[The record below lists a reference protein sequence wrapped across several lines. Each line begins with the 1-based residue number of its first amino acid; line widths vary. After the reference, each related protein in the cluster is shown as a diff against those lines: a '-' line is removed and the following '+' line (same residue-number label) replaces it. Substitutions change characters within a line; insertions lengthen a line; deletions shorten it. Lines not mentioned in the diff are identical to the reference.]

1 MELAACK
8 DTRKYEKRLRRF
20 SGCAAPSLRAGRKNC
35 LLSSL
40 GARCHACRAVVR
52 SASAAGRTDR
62 TRARFRSAPTRA
74 RLPAPDALAQSRT
87 AALCLRGGGE
97 VATPIDDDEDDDDID
112 DGDEDDMEDDDGD
125 DDGDDGDDGDD
136 DDEEEEE
143 AVEESANDLDTGA
156 LKRLMIMGTIT
167 VAMHLFLP
175 KVPDAPAEEEAAAQE
190 EEPAAE
196 EAAPSSEEEEA
207 AEYVEEEE
215 VRVRED
221 EAEGEAAAEE
231 A

>member
-1 MELAACK
+1 MLAARWYAALLLLVAQ
-8 DTRKYEKRLRRF
+8 TGLVLAFGPRR
-20 SGCAAPSLRAGRKNC
+20 
-35 LLSSL
+35 
-40 GARCHACRAVVR
+40 GALA
-52 SASAAGRTDR
+52 
-62 TRARFRSAPTRA
+62 
-74 RLPAPDALAQSRT
+74 PAPKLVAASR
-87 AALCLRGGGE
+87 AEALCLRGGGE
-97 VATPIDDDEDDDDID
+97 VATPIDDDEDDEELDD
-112 DGDEDDMEDDDGD
+112 DGDEDDMEDEDGD

-175 KVPDAPAEEEAAAQE
+175 KVPDAPEEEPAASQE

-196 EAAPSSEEEEA
+196 EAAPSSEEEGA

-215 VRVRED
+215 VEVYED
-221 EAEGEAAAEE
+221 EVAEE
-231 A
+231 EATA

>member
-1 MELAACK
+1 MLAARWYAALALLVAQ
-8 DTRKYEKRLRRF
+8 TGLVLAFGPRR
-20 SGCAAPSLRAGRKNC
+20 ALA
-35 LLSSL
+35 
-40 GARCHACRAVVR
+40 
-52 SASAAGRTDR
+52 
-62 TRARFRSAPTRA
+62 
-74 RLPAPDALAQSRT
+74 PAPNALAQSRT

-97 VATPIDDDEDDDDID
+97 VATPIDDDEDDEELDD

-136 DDEEEEE
+136 DDEEDEE
-143 AVEESANDLDTGA
+143 AVEESASDLDTGA

-175 KVPDAPAEEEAAAQE
+175 KVPDAPEEEPAASQE

-196 EAAPSSEEEEA
+196 EAAPSEEEEA
-207 AEYVEEEE
+207 VEYVEEEDVE
-215 VRVRED
+215 VYEE

>member
-1 MELAACK
+1 
-8 DTRKYEKRLRRF
+8 
-20 SGCAAPSLRAGRKNC
+20 
-35 LLSSL
+35 
-40 GARCHACRAVVR
+40 
-52 SASAAGRTDR
+52 
-62 TRARFRSAPTRA
+62 
-74 RLPAPDALAQSRT
+74 
-87 AALCLRGGGE
+87 
-97 VATPIDDDEDDDDID
+97 
-112 DGDEDDMEDDDGD
+112 MEDDDGD

-175 KVPDAPAEEEAAAQE
+175 KVPDAPAEEEAASQE

-207 AEYVEEEE
+207 AEYVEEEGRRGLRGGGRRRGSSGRGPTASFGGPPE
-215 VRVRED
+215 RGVSTKLQLRGPTPRRARMVI
-221 EAEGEAAAEE
+221 
-231 A
+231 

>member
-1 MELAACK
+1 MLCVRWYAALALLVAQTGLVLAFGPRRALAPAPKLAA
-8 DTRKYEKRLRRF
+8 
-20 SGCAAPSLRAGRKNC
+20 AARAE
-35 LLSSL
+35 
-40 GARCHACRAVVR
+40 
-52 SASAAGRTDR
+52 
-62 TRARFRSAPTRA
+62 
-74 RLPAPDALAQSRT
+74 
-87 AALCLRGGGE
+87 ALCLRGGGE
-97 VATPIDDDEDDDDID
+97 VATPIDDDEDDEELDD

-175 KVPDAPAEEEAAAQE
+175 KVPDAPAEEEAASQE
-190 EEPAAE
+190 EEPAAD

-207 AEYVEEEE
+207 AEYAEEEE
-215 VRVRED
+215 VEVYEE
-221 EAEGEAAAEE
+221 EAEAAEE
-231 A
+231 EAA

>member
-1 MELAACK
+1 M
-8 DTRKYEKRLRRF
+8 
-20 SGCAAPSLRAGRKNC
+20 
-35 LLSSL
+35 L
-40 GARCHACRAVVR
+40 GARWHWLAALLCAQQCLVLAFGPRRAL
-52 SASAAGRTDR
+52 A
-62 TRARFRSAPTRA
+62 
-74 RLPAPDALAQSRT
+74 PAPGALAQSRT

-97 VATPIDDDEDDDDID
+97 VATPIDDDEDDELEEE
-112 DGDEDDMEDDDGD
+112 EDDMEDDDGD
-125 DDGDDGDDGDD
+125 DDGDGDDGDD

-143 AVEESANDLDTGA
+143 AVEESASDLDTGA

-175 KVPDAPAEEEAAAQE
+175 KVPDAPAEEEAASQA

-215 VRVRED
+215 VEVYED
-221 EAEGEAAAEE
+221 EVAEE
-231 A
+231 EATA

>member
-1 MELAACK
+1 MLCVRWYAALALLCAQAGLVLAFGPRRQLAPAPKLAA
-8 DTRKYEKRLRRF
+8 
-20 SGCAAPSLRAGRKNC
+20 AARAE
-35 LLSSL
+35 
-40 GARCHACRAVVR
+40 
-52 SASAAGRTDR
+52 
-62 TRARFRSAPTRA
+62 
-74 RLPAPDALAQSRT
+74 
-87 AALCLRGGGE
+87 ALCLRGGGE
-97 VATPIDDDEDDDDID
+97 VATPIDDDEDDEELDD

-136 DDEEEEE
+136 DADDEEE

-175 KVPDAPAEEEAAAQE
+175 KVPDAPAEEEAAE

-196 EAAPSSEEEEA
+196 EAAPSEEEEA
-207 AEYVEEEE
+207 AEYVEEEDVE
-215 VRVRED
+215 VYE
-221 EAEGEAAAEE
+221 EEEAAAEE

>member
-1 MELAACK
+1 MLAARWYAALLLLVAQ
-8 DTRKYEKRLRRF
+8 TGLVLAFGPRR
-20 SGCAAPSLRAGRKNC
+20 SLA
-35 LLSSL
+35 
-40 GARCHACRAVVR
+40 
-52 SASAAGRTDR
+52 
-62 TRARFRSAPTRA
+62 
-74 RLPAPDALAQSRT
+74 PAPKFAAAAR
-87 AALCLRGGGE
+87 AEALCLRGGGE
-97 VATPIDDDEDDDDID
+97 VATPIDDDEDDEELDD

-143 AVEESANDLDTGA
+143 AVEESASDLDTGA

-175 KVPDAPAEEEAAAQE
+175 KVPDAPAEEEAASQE

-196 EAAPSSEEEEA
+196 EAAPSEEEEA

-215 VRVRED
+215 VEVYED
-221 EAEGEAAAEE
+221 EVAEEEAATA
-231 A
+231 

>member
-1 MELAACK
+1 MLAARWYAALLLLVAQ
-8 DTRKYEKRLRRF
+8 TGLVLAFGPRR
-20 SGCAAPSLRAGRKNC
+20 SLA
-35 LLSSL
+35 
-40 GARCHACRAVVR
+40 
-52 SASAAGRTDR
+52 
-62 TRARFRSAPTRA
+62 
-74 RLPAPDALAQSRT
+74 PAPKFAAAAR
-87 AALCLRGGGE
+87 AEALCLRGGGE
-97 VATPIDDDEDDDDID
+97 VATPIDDDEDDEELDD

-175 KVPDAPAEEEAAAQE
+175 KVPDAPEEEPAASQE

-196 EAAPSSEEEEA
+196 EAAPSSEGEEA
-207 AEYVEEEE
+207 VEYAEEEE
-215 VRVRED
+215 VEVYED
-221 EAEGEAAAEE
+221 EVAEE
-231 A
+231 EATA

>member
-1 MELAACK
+1 MLAARWYAALLLLVAQ
-8 DTRKYEKRLRRF
+8 TGLVLAFGPRR
-20 SGCAAPSLRAGRKNC
+20 SLA
-35 LLSSL
+35 
-40 GARCHACRAVVR
+40 
-52 SASAAGRTDR
+52 
-62 TRARFRSAPTRA
+62 
-74 RLPAPDALAQSRT
+74 PAPKFAAAAR
-87 AALCLRGGGE
+87 AEALCLRGGGE

-125 DDGDDGDDGDD
+125 DGDDDGDDGD

-143 AVEESANDLDTGA
+143 AVEESASDLDTGA
-156 LKRLMIMGTIT
+156 LKRLVIMGSIT

-175 KVPDAPAEEEAAAQE
+175 KVPDAPAEEEAASQE

-196 EAAPSSEEEEA
+196 EAAPSEEEEA

-215 VRVRED
+215 VEVYEE

>member
-1 MELAACK
+1 MLAARWLNVLALLCAQQC
-8 DTRKYEKRLRRF
+8 LVLAFGPRR
-20 SGCAAPSLRAGRKNC
+20 ALA
-35 LLSSL
+35 
-40 GARCHACRAVVR
+40 
-52 SASAAGRTDR
+52 
-62 TRARFRSAPTRA
+62 
-74 RLPAPDALAQSRT
+74 PAPNALAQSRT

-97 VATPIDDDEDDDDID
+97 VATPIDDDEDDEELDD

-136 DDEEEEE
+136 DADEEEE
-143 AVEESANDLDTGA
+143 AVEESASDLDTGA

-196 EAAPSSEEEEA
+196 EAAPSEEEEA
-207 AEYVEEEE
+207 ADYVEEEE
-215 VRVRED
+215 VEVYEE

>member
-1 MELAACK
+1 MLAARWLNVLALLCAQQC
-8 DTRKYEKRLRRF
+8 LVLAFGPRR
-20 SGCAAPSLRAGRKNC
+20 ALA
-35 LLSSL
+35 
-40 GARCHACRAVVR
+40 
-52 SASAAGRTDR
+52 
-62 TRARFRSAPTRA
+62 
-74 RLPAPDALAQSRT
+74 PAPGALAQSRT

-97 VATPIDDDEDDDDID
+97 VATPIDDDEDDELDD

-125 DDGDDGDDGDD
+125 DDGDGDGGDDD

-143 AVEESANDLDTGA
+143 AVEESASDLDTGA

-196 EAAPSSEEEEA
+196 EAAPSEEEEA
-207 AEYVEEEE
+207 VEYADEEE
-215 VRVRED
+215 VEVYED

>member
-1 MELAACK
+1 MLAARWYAALLLLVAQ
-8 DTRKYEKRLRRF
+8 TGLVLAFGPRR
-20 SGCAAPSLRAGRKNC
+20 SLA
-35 LLSSL
+35 
-40 GARCHACRAVVR
+40 
-52 SASAAGRTDR
+52 
-62 TRARFRSAPTRA
+62 
-74 RLPAPDALAQSRT
+74 PAPKLAAAAR
-87 AALCLRGGGE
+87 AEALCLRGGGE
-97 VATPIDDDEDDDDID
+97 VATPIDDDEDDEELDD

-136 DDEEEEE
+136 DADEEVE

-196 EAAPSSEEEEA
+196 EAAPSEEEKAVEYAEEEEVEVYEEEVAEEEA
-207 AEYVEEEE
+207 AT
-215 VRVRED
+215 
-221 EAEGEAAAEE
+221 A
-231 A
+231 

>member
-1 MELAACK
+1 M
-8 DTRKYEKRLRRF
+8 
-20 SGCAAPSLRAGRKNC
+20 
-35 LLSSL
+35 L
-40 GARCHACRAVVR
+40 GHRWYA
-52 SASAAGRTDR
+52 
-62 TRARFRSAPTRA
+62 
-74 RLPAPDALAQSRT
+74 ALALLCAQQCLVLAFGPRRGIVNAPGALVQSRT
-87 AALCLRGGGE
+87 GALCLRGGGE

-175 KVPDAPAEEEAAAQE
+175 KVPDAPAEEEAASQE

-207 AEYVEEEE
+207 AEYVEEEDVE
-215 VRVRED
+215 VYEE
-221 EAEGEAAAEE
+221 EAEAATEEAA
-231 A
+231 

>member
-1 MELAACK
+1 MLGLRWHALLALLCAQ
-8 DTRKYEKRLRRF
+8 LVQAFGPRR
-20 SGCAAPSLRAGRKNC
+20 ALA
-35 LLSSL
+35 
-40 GARCHACRAVVR
+40 
-52 SASAAGRTDR
+52 
-62 TRARFRSAPTRA
+62 
-74 RLPAPDALAQSRT
+74 PAPNALAQSRT

-97 VATPIDDDEDDDDID
+97 VATPIDDDEDDEELDD

-175 KVPDAPAEEEAAAQE
+175 KVPDAPAEEEAAE

-196 EAAPSSEEEEA
+196 EAAPSEEEEA
-207 AEYVEEEE
+207 VEYADEEE
-215 VRVRED
+215 VEVYE
-221 EAEGEAAAEE
+221 EGAEGEAAEEE
-231 A
+231 AA

>member
-1 MELAACK
+1 MLGLHWHALLTLLCAQQCLVLAFGP
-8 DTRKYEKRLRRF
+8 RR
-20 SGCAAPSLRAGRKNC
+20 ALA
-35 LLSSL
+35 
-40 GARCHACRAVVR
+40 
-52 SASAAGRTDR
+52 
-62 TRARFRSAPTRA
+62 
-74 RLPAPDALAQSRT
+74 PAPNALAQSRT

-112 DGDEDDMEDDDGD
+112 DDGDEDDMEDDDGD

-136 DDEEEEE
+136 DADEDEE

-175 KVPDAPAEEEAAAQE
+175 KVPDAPEEEPAASQE

-196 EAAPSSEEEEA
+196 EAAPSEEEEAVEYADEEEAEVYEEEEA
-207 AEYVEEEE
+207 AEE
-215 VRVRED
+215 
-221 EAEGEAAAEE
+221 EAA
-231 A
+231 

>member
-1 MELAACK
+1 MLAARWYAALLLLVAQ
-8 DTRKYEKRLRRF
+8 TGLVLAFGPRR
-20 SGCAAPSLRAGRKNC
+20 SLA
-35 LLSSL
+35 
-40 GARCHACRAVVR
+40 
-52 SASAAGRTDR
+52 
-62 TRARFRSAPTRA
+62 
-74 RLPAPDALAQSRT
+74 PAPKFAAAAR
-87 AALCLRGGGE
+87 AEALCLRGGGE

-125 DDGDDGDDGDD
+125 DGDDDGDDGD

-143 AVEESANDLDTGA
+143 AVEESASDLDTGA
-156 LKRLMIMGTIT
+156 LKRLMIMGSIT

-175 KVPDAPAEEEAAAQE
+175 KVPDAPAEEEAASQE

-196 EAAPSSEEEEA
+196 EAAPSSEEEA

-215 VRVRED
+215 VEVYED
-221 EAEGEAAAEE
+221 EAEATPEE

>member
-1 MELAACK
+1 MLCVRWYAALALLCAQAGLVLAFGPRRQLAPAPKLAA
-8 DTRKYEKRLRRF
+8 
-20 SGCAAPSLRAGRKNC
+20 AARAE
-35 LLSSL
+35 
-40 GARCHACRAVVR
+40 
-52 SASAAGRTDR
+52 
-62 TRARFRSAPTRA
+62 
-74 RLPAPDALAQSRT
+74 
-87 AALCLRGGGE
+87 ALCLRGGGE

-196 EAAPSSEEEEA
+196 EAAPSEEEEA
-207 AEYVEEEE
+207 AEYVEEEDVE
-215 VRVRED
+215 VYEE

>member
-1 MELAACK
+1 MLAARWLNVLALLCAQQC
-8 DTRKYEKRLRRF
+8 LVLAFGPRR
-20 SGCAAPSLRAGRKNC
+20 ALA
-35 LLSSL
+35 
-40 GARCHACRAVVR
+40 
-52 SASAAGRTDR
+52 
-62 TRARFRSAPTRA
+62 
-74 RLPAPDALAQSRT
+74 PAPNALAQSRT
-87 AALCLRGGGE
+87 GALCLRGGGE
-97 VATPIDDDEDDDDID
+97 VATPIDDDEDDEELDD

-175 KVPDAPAEEEAAAQE
+175 KVPDAPAEEEAASQE

-196 EAAPSSEEEEA
+196 EAAPSEEEEA

-215 VRVRED
+215 VEVYED
-221 EAEGEAAAEE
+221 EEAEAVEEE
-231 A
+231 ATA

>member
-1 MELAACK
+1 MLCVRWYAALALLVAQTGLVLAFGPRRALAPAPKLAA
-8 DTRKYEKRLRRF
+8 
-20 SGCAAPSLRAGRKNC
+20 AARAE
-35 LLSSL
+35 
-40 GARCHACRAVVR
+40 
-52 SASAAGRTDR
+52 
-62 TRARFRSAPTRA
+62 
-74 RLPAPDALAQSRT
+74 
-87 AALCLRGGGE
+87 ALCLRGGGE
-97 VATPIDDDEDDDDID
+97 VATPIDDDEDDEELDD

-125 DDGDDGDDGDD
+125 DDGDDGDDDD

-156 LKRLMIMGTIT
+156 LKRLMIMGSIT

-196 EAAPSSEEEEA
+196 EAAPSEEEEA
-207 AEYVEEEE
+207 AEYVEEEDVE
-215 VRVRED
+215 VYED

>member
-1 MELAACK
+1 M
-8 DTRKYEKRLRRF
+8 
-20 SGCAAPSLRAGRKNC
+20 
-35 LLSSL
+35 L
-40 GARCHACRAVVR
+40 GARWHWLAALLCAQQCLVLAFGPRRAL
-52 SASAAGRTDR
+52 A
-62 TRARFRSAPTRA
+62 
-74 RLPAPDALAQSRT
+74 PAPGALAQSRT

-97 VATPIDDDEDDDDID
+97 VATPIDDDEDDEELDD

-125 DDGDDGDDGDD
+125 DGDDDGDDGDD

-175 KVPDAPAEEEAAAQE
+175 KVPDAPEEEAASQD

-196 EAAPSSEEEEA
+196 EAAPSDEEEA
-207 AEYVEEEE
+207 VEYAEEEE
-215 VRVRED
+215 VEVYED
-221 EAEGEAAAEE
+221 EAEATPEE

>member
-1 MELAACK
+1 MLAARWLNVLALLCAQQC
-8 DTRKYEKRLRRF
+8 LVLAFGPRR
-20 SGCAAPSLRAGRKNC
+20 ALA
-35 LLSSL
+35 
-40 GARCHACRAVVR
+40 
-52 SASAAGRTDR
+52 
-62 TRARFRSAPTRA
+62 
-74 RLPAPDALAQSRT
+74 PAPNALAQSRT

-97 VATPIDDDEDDDDID
+97 VATPIDDDEDDEELDD

-175 KVPDAPAEEEAAAQE
+175 KVPDAPAEEEAASQE

-196 EAAPSSEEEEA
+196 EAAPSEEEEA

-215 VRVRED
+215 VEVYED
-221 EAEGEAAAEE
+221 EVAEE
-231 A
+231 EATA

>member
-1 MELAACK
+1 MLGLRWHLLALLCAQLVQAFGPRRAC
-8 DTRKYEKRLRRF
+8 
-20 SGCAAPSLRAGRKNC
+20 SLA
-35 LLSSL
+35 
-40 GARCHACRAVVR
+40 
-52 SASAAGRTDR
+52 
-62 TRARFRSAPTRA
+62 
-74 RLPAPDALAQSRT
+74 PAPNALAQSRT

-97 VATPIDDDEDDDDID
+97 VATPIDDDEDDEELDD

-175 KVPDAPAEEEAAAQE
+175 KVPDAPAEEEAASQE

-207 AEYVEEEE
+207 AEYAEEEE
-215 VRVRED
+215 VEVYED
-221 EAEGEAAAEE
+221 EEAEAAEE
-231 A
+231 EAA

>member
-1 MELAACK
+1 MLAARWLNVLALLCAQQC
-8 DTRKYEKRLRRF
+8 LVLAFGPRRALAPAP
-20 SGCAAPSLRAGRKNC
+20 GALAPS
-35 LLSSL
+35 
-40 GARCHACRAVVR
+40 
-52 SASAAGRTDR
+52 RTG
-62 TRARFRSAPTRA
+62 
-74 RLPAPDALAQSRT
+74 
-87 AALCLRGGGE
+87 ALCLRGGGE
-97 VATPIDDDEDDDDID
+97 VATPIDDDEDDEELDD

-125 DDGDDGDDGDD
+125 DGDDGHDGDD
-136 DDEEEEE
+136 DDEEEE

-207 AEYVEEEE
+207 AEYVEEEDVE
-215 VRVRED
+215 VYEE

>member
-1 MELAACK
+1 MLGLHWHLLAALLC
-8 DTRKYEKRLRRF
+8 TQQCLVLAFGPRR
-20 SGCAAPSLRAGRKNC
+20 ALA
-35 LLSSL
+35 
-40 GARCHACRAVVR
+40 
-52 SASAAGRTDR
+52 
-62 TRARFRSAPTRA
+62 
-74 RLPAPDALAQSRT
+74 PAPNALAQSRT
-87 AALCLRGGGE
+87 GALCLRGGGE

-175 KVPDAPAEEEAAAQE
+175 KVPDAPAEEEAASQE

-215 VRVRED
+215 VEVYE
-221 EAEGEAAAEE
+221 EEEAAAEE